1 MLLERKGFMYTDL
14 EERFNVIYPE
24 SNNATYNSLLNY
36 SEEGK
41 KTFQRWYR
49 YKEGYSIDLVKNL
62 INEYAQDEY
71 GIILDPFTGSG
82 TTLLGACE
90 LGYEAVG
97 FEVNPF
103 SYFLATIKT
112 RKHSVEI
119 IKEFYHAYSSIIDES
134 KLQDIEKELPLLSIS
149 HKVFDENVRK
159 IMMNVRYLID
169 KYNENQEVKDLL
181 LLGWLAC
188 LEELSNYRKAGNGLK
203 MRKTVKPRI
212 ITSDDVYGKLMS
224 QFDIMYKDL
233 IQNNSECKSILYNT
247 SCLNMNQYINDNTL
261 TGIIFSPPYANCFD
275 YTEIYKLELWFGD
288 FVNEYSDLKKL
299 RKKSLRSHLNG
310 NLDENDLTVLSNE
323 YLEQILIQLESRKLW
338 DKRIPKMLKLY
349 FTDMYLL
356 LKQCYVALK
365 DNGFCSII
373 VSNSAY
379 GGIIIPTDLIIAD
392 IAERLGFK
400 VDKIFVDRYIITSSQ
415 QYEITSSNKKYLR
428 ESIICLMK

>member
-1 MLLERKGFMYTDL
+1 MYKDL
-14 EERFNVIYPE
+14 EKRFNVIYPE

-36 SEEGK
+36 SEEAT

-62 INEYAQDEY
+62 ISEYAKDEC
-71 GIILDPFTGSG
+71 GIILDPFAGSG

-103 SYFLATIKT
+103 SHFLATIKT

-119 IKEFYHAYSSIIDES
+119 IKEFYNVYLNIIENS
-134 KLQDIEKELPLLSIS
+134 KIQKVEKELPILSIS

-159 IMMNVRYLID
+159 IMMSVRYLID
-169 KYNENQEVKDLL
+169 EYSDNQEVKDLL

-212 ITSDDVYGKLMS
+212 ITNDDVYRKLIN
-224 QFDIMYKDL
+224 QFNIMYNDL
-233 IQNNSECKSILYNT
+233 IQNESQCRSTLYNT
-247 SCLNMNQYINDNTL
+247 SCLNMSQYISSNTL

-299 RKKSLRSHLNG
+299 RNKSLRSHLNG
-310 NLDENDLTVLSNE
+310 NLDENDLTILSNG
-323 YLEQILIQLESRKLW
+323 YLEQILTKLESRKLW

-392 IAERLGFK
+392 IAESLGFK

-428 ESIICLMK
+428 ESIICLTK